1 MFEHAAVILL
11 HESKPA
17 HTSFHLD
24 FIIVIYII
32 ETVVLQEAPVYR
44 VAGGDSYQ
52 QDKIDKSLFKN
63 SHTSLPFS
71 VLNCLLILRPLR
83 ALL

>member
-1 MFEHAAVILL
+1 MFKHAAVILL

-32 ETVVLQEAPVYR
+32 ETVVLQEAAVYG
-44 VAGGDSYQ
+44 VAGVGGEQ
-52 QDKIDKSLFKN
+52 ILINRTKLTN
-63 SHTSLPFS
+63 LS
-71 VLNCLLILRPLR
+71 V
-83 ALL
+83 

>member
-1 MFEHAAVILL
+1 VFKHAAVILL

-32 ETVVLQEAPVYR
+32 ETVVSQEAAVFG
-44 VAGGDSYQ
+44 VGEGDSYQ
-52 QDKIDKSLFKN
+52 QDKADKSLHLKIAIPPYHFQ
-63 SHTSLPFS
+63 F
-71 VLNCLLILRPLR
+71 
-83 ALL
+83 